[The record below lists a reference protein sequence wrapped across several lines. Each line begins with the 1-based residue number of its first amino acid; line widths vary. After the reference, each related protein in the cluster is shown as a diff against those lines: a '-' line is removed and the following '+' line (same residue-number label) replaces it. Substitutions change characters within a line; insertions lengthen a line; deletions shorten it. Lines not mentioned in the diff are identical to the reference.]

1 MARDSS
7 PSQHPDGSANA
18 EIELL
23 QLLLETQASYPWNP
37 AEPGTEQFY
46 GRLEQELAAAG
57 WSDEDLEAPAQAL
70 ALQLEQLW
78 EIQSATATSVSPVLE
93 TLYDDLSSQ
102 LESRVPSPFLQQIID
117 KAQLLLL
124 SQRSMID
131 QLVQC
136 VEDVLPDW
144 SAEDLQ
150 VLARPYAFAMRDGE
164 PEVLEAALRS
174 IRCAAWT
181 ELSGIEQAR
190 LSLAIARYA
199 IAHLPSPQPEA

>member
-7 PSQHPDGSANA
+7 PSQHPDGSANV

-46 GRLEQELAAAG
+46 GRLELELAAAG
-57 WSDEDLEAPAQAL
+57 WSDEDLKAPAQAL